1 MSDFKIGDE
10 VWLLHQRSMY
20 RPTVKD
26 IITRCIYRGTGLDK
40 GIPSVQYII
49 DGKLGMT
56 LNVTESVGILFK
68 TLEELKTHLVNQK
81 IDEITQ
87 LQRKINSLNKDIDYV
102 SQLKEPK
109 EVRESKLKE
118 LGI

>member
-26 IITRCIYRGTGLDK
+26 IITRCIYRGMYKD
-40 GIPSVQYII
+40 IPSVQYIK
-49 DGKLGMT
+49 DGELGMT
-56 LNVTESVGILFK
+56 LNVTESVGVLFK
-68 TLEELKTHLVNQK
+68 TLEELKTHL
-81 IDEITQ
+81 IDEKQCEITQ
-87 LQRKINSLNKDIDYV
+87 LQMKINSLNRDIDYV
-102 SQLKEPK
+102 NQLKEPK

-118 LGI
+118 LGF